1 MGFFDGLTG
10 GKQRDDY
17 AAGQNAFRSNVAG
30 YATQGRKKFGTQYG
44 RAQSRYEPYG
54 QMGQQGRAD
63 YDLYRKS
70 IGLEG
75 ADGYNDA
82 YGVFE
87 ADPFRDYRN
96 QNVSNAIRD
105 NFRRYNAS
113 GMANSGQN
121 MLATGRIGAEY
132 AQRDVDDFR
141 NRLMGAGQY
150 GTQIGYGAD
159 SALAGLD
166 YGYGQ
171 DINNSYTNQGNAI
184 AQSYLGQAYDD
195 AATRGLGFNNLIRVA
210 RIPIDAMAAAAKA
223 KTPAATGGNAGG

>member
-17 AAGQNAFRSNVAG
+17 AAGQSKYRDTVN
-30 YATQGRKKFGTQYG
+30 KFGSYG
-44 RAQSRYEPYG
+44 RTALAEGYQGAQSRYKPYG
-54 QMGQQGRAD
+54 QMGQQGRDD

-75 ADGYNDA
+75 SDGYNDA

-105 NFRRYNAS
+105 NFRRYNAG

-121 MLATGRIGAEY
+121 MLTTGRIGAEY

-166 YGYGQ
+166 YGYGR
-171 DINNSYTNQGNAI
+171 DIANNYTNQGNAL

-195 AATRGLGFNNLIRVA
+195 AQTRGLGFNNLIRVA
-210 RIPIDAMAAAAKA
+210 RIPFDAMAAAAKA
-223 KTPAATGGNAGG
+223 GGG